1 MLWVGSVNG
10 RLGLRLAKQEKRL
23 SSPNLGHRVELKGV
37 VAKYS
42 AQRGSGWAA
51 GMLTWEKNNT
61 GRAGL
66 WQKTPCPGEL
76 SS

>member
-1 MLWVGSVNG
+1 M
-10 RLGLRLAKQEKRL
+10 
-23 SSPNLGHRVELKGV
+23 ELKAV

-51 GMLTWEKNNT
+51 EMLTWEKNNT
-61 GRAGL
+61 GKAGL

-76 SS
+76 GS